1 VVDYLDD
8 VVGQDIAKKF
18 IRTALRKGNLY
29 NFLLVGPRGVGKR
42 NFGFA
47 LSKTLNC
54 PQNSS
59 DFCLITPIPSRIK
72 DKSDKI
78 YEYSKKYLPDNIVVE
93 TEDRVSILIEQIRN
107 LDERLV
113 HMPGMGRKRVVLILE
128 ADHMT
133 DEAANCFLKTLEE
146 PPVDT
151 VFILTSSR
159 PEFVLPTIRSRCQ
172 LVRFVHLSREQIT
185 KVVYEG
191 RDEFLLGSPGEIL
204 TLRESGMVDNVI
216 DVFRKTPMN
225 TKNAASIALSYGR
238 KNVNVI
244 DLYYPLLL
252 LYRLVFYRKLNI
264 SSDSR
269 YENDVIK
276 KAKKVTLDEVID
288 AITLLNQN
296 IYILESNPNKLLHL
310 FNALIRLP

>member
-1 VVDYLDD
+1 
-8 VVGQDIAKKF
+8 
-18 IRTALRKGNLY
+18 
-29 NFLLVGPRGVGKR
+29 
-42 NFGFA
+42 
-47 LSKTLNC
+47 
-54 PQNSS
+54 
-59 DFCLITPIPSRIK
+59 
-72 DKSDKI
+72 
-78 YEYSKKYLPDNIVVE
+78 
-93 TEDRVSILIEQIRN
+93 
-107 LDERLV
+107 
-113 HMPGMGRKRVVLILE
+113 MPGMGRKRVVLILE

-159 PEFVLPTIRSRCQ
+159 PEFILPTIRSRCQ

-264 SSDSR
+264 HSDSR